1 MPPATLQSTGAR
13 CLALLA
19 LLAGAAPSWGAP
31 PPGHPTPAEAAPLLG
46 LPPQQP
52 EAELSREGTVL
63 EAIDANQYT
72 YLEVLE
78 GERSRW
84 IAAPRLAVAKGAVI
98 RFDNGIVMSNFY
110 SRKLQ
115 RTFETLMFVNR
126 VVVKSPGN
134 K

>member
-1 MPPATLQSTGAR
+1 M
-13 CLALLA
+13 
-19 LLAGAAPSWGAP
+19 
-31 PPGHPTPAEAAPLLG
+31 LG
-46 LPPQQP
+46 LPPERP
-52 EAELSREGTVL
+52 AAELAREGKVL

-84 IAAPRLAVAKGAVI
+84 IAAPRLSVARGATI
-98 RFDNGIVMSNFY
+98 RFDDGVVMTNFY
-110 SRKLQ
+110 SRKLK

-126 VVVKSPGN
+126 VAVTSPGN